1 MATRTRGY
9 EGGRSATAEREHHRS
24 NLRGKLYQFVG
35 LPLAP
40 FLGLFVAWLI
50 HLWAA
55 GLHIHKGPINWDIN
69 TPRGMPTVVAILM
82 ALIAVAI
89 ARKAG
94 QFAEHRTEH
103 VRNALVYSV
112 ALVGVMFAIGVG
124 VGPSYVWTGLFV
136 IVSWSV
142 SALWFI
148 PRLDV
153 ARNDKRGDEQHD
165 GPRWLEAIKG
175 WRSRGVTHQTDEHG
189 EPLSTT
195 VEFQHAP
202 GGTKEELDELVPA
215 FESASGSPAG
225 LSYTTPDGR
234 ADRSSIT
241 VVHKDQLAD
250 GVVLP
255 PLPHVGA
262 SIMQPLLVGKYG
274 NGEWV
279 WAHLAGD
286 PTGENRWSPTS
297 YLQMGMNRTGKTQ
310 SSESVTLTD
319 VESRRDVVIL
329 YLNKAKGVQD
339 IRCVIP
345 GIEAAVIADGDEAA
359 VGLYRE
365 AIKQIKR
372 IMNYRQRQL
381 GMFGIHEWNAEQCW
395 DNPSWRTNPDTGK
408 REQMERMPFLVCHFA
423 EADAILMDAPGDA
436 TYIVSKGLSLGIST
450 GWSLQRADATKMPTG
465 LRFNLGTAWC
475 FGCGDSDSATMALSD
490 WVVKAGAHPERWG
503 QRKPGYFYFEGLGV
517 DEKLFVVPAR
527 GFGKT
532 DDGRKLREVLLE
544 RNLQNGPRMAKL
556 DRGSASATG
565 DPTKP
570 NEPSWWDATAKA
582 TDELRARLLNM
593 TESDLPQDEPDE
605 DPQTGPANP
614 PATADEDDEES
625 EDQVRREL
633 RDEMRETT
641 EVEGVEL
648 YPQDEDGTR
657 GKFGDSAKPLP
668 TFDPRDE
675 MSWDDPLP
683 APRDR
688 KAALI
693 EFARTLDELFEI
705 PELRDPADPT
715 GGTVIVT
722 AIQIRE
728 HYKYRSRPF
737 YSETLNGLVS
747 GSITREECPTD
758 KILTLATDLAPTGKY
773 RIQRP
778 SAGYAG

>member
-1 MATRTRGY
+1 MGTRTEGA
-9 EGGRSATAEREHHRS
+9 GGRYAAAEREHHRT
-24 NLRGKLYQFVG
+24 NLWAQLARFIG
-35 LPLAP
+35 LFFSPG
-40 FLGLFVAWLI
+40 LGLFAAWLI

-55 GLHIHKGPINWDIN
+55 GLHIHKGPINWDVN
-69 TPRGMPTVVAILM
+69 TPRGMPTVVAIVM
-82 ALIAVAI
+82 ALGTVWMAS
-89 ARKAG
+89 KAG
-94 QFAEHRTEH
+94 HFAEHRTNH
-103 VRNALVYSV
+103 VRNALVTSV
-112 ALVGVMFAIGVG
+112 YIVGLMFAIGVG
-124 VGPSYVWTGLFV
+124 VGPSYVWTGLFFIATWAV
-136 IVSWSV
+136 AVLWSI
-142 SALWFI
+142 A
-148 PRLDV
+148 RLDV
-153 ARNDKRGDEQHD
+153 ARNDKRGDEKTE
-165 GPRWLEAIKG
+165 GPKWLEAIKD
-175 WRSRGVTHQTDEHG
+175 WRDRKVSRQADEHG

-202 GGTKEELDELVPA
+202 GGTKEELDELVPS

-225 LSYTTPDGR
+225 LSYTTPDDR

-241 VVHKDQLAD
+241 IMHKDPLAD
-250 GVVLP
+250 GVALP
-255 PLPHVGA
+255 PLPHVGG
-262 SIMQPLLVGKYG
+262 SIMQPMLVGKYA
-274 NGEWV
+274 NGGWV

-297 YLQMGMNRTGKTQ
+297 YMHMGMNRTGKTQ
-310 SSESVTLTD
+310 SAESVTLTD
-319 VESRRDVVIL
+319 VISRRDVAIL

-345 GIEAAVIADGDEAA
+345 GIEAAVIADGDEAS

-381 GMFGIHEWNAEQCW
+381 GLFGIHEWNAAQCW
-395 DNPSWRTNPDTGK
+395 DSPPWRTNPDTGK
-408 REQMERMPFLVCHFA
+408 REQMERMPFLICHFA
-423 EADAILMDAPGDA
+423 EADAILMDAPTDA

-465 LRFNLGTAWC
+465 LRYNLGTAWC

-503 QRKPGYFYFEGLGV
+503 QRKPGYFYFEGLGI
-517 DEKLFVVPAR
+517 DEKNFVVPAR

-532 DDGRKLREVLLE
+532 EDGRKLREVLLE
-544 RNLQNGPRMAKL
+544 RNLQNAPRMAKL
-556 DRGSASATG
+556 DRGSAMATG

-582 TDELRARLLNM
+582 TDELRERLLRM
-593 TESDLPQDEPDE
+593 TESDLPQD
-605 DPQTGPANP
+605 DPQTETANLT
-614 PATADEDDEES
+614 ATAVTDDDEE
-625 EDQVRREL
+625 EAQVRREV
-633 RDEMRETT
+633 RDELRETA

-675 MSWDDPLP
+675 LSWDDPLP

-688 KAALI
+688 RAALV

-705 PELRDPADPT
+705 PELRDPSDPT
-715 GGTVIVT
+715 GNTVIVT
-722 AIQIRE
+722 AGQIRE
-728 HYKYRSRPF
+728 RYKYRSRPF
-737 YSETLNGLVS
+737 YSETLNGLTA
-747 GSITREECPTD
+747 GTITRDECPTD

-778 SAGYAG
+778 SAGNAG